1 MAEKEL
7 VHAST
12 LPTETVRLSI
22 KVHPTREFVN
32 IQILGRTLKLLRS
45 SVHVR
50 IMRNVA
56 KHSREAELNEFSFG
70 L

>member
-32 IQILGRTLKLLRS
+32 TLLLGYVLKL
-45 SVHVR
+45 
-50 IMRNVA
+50 
-56 KHSREAELNEFSFG
+56 F
-70 L
+70 